1 MLNSFFTTTHLQT
14 SRKLH
19 QELPFPSE
27 TFQHQLQIWL
37 QNSPCLSL
45 VFANDLTV
53 RGVWWPQLDL
63 NSQTNQSK
71 SLRL

>member
-1 MLNSFFTTTHLQT
+1 MLNSLFTTTHLQT

-37 QNSPCLSL
+37 QNSPCLWYLPMILLFEVFGGLSL
-45 VFANDLTV
+45 F
-53 RGVWWPQLDL
+53 
-63 NSQTNQSK
+63 
-71 SLRL
+71 